1 MTLSTLKPLHVAALC
16 LLGLTVPA
24 VAAFA
29 AEPAPA
35 GKMPASSIKIAFI
48 ITDPLSGSAW
58 TQAWNTARE
67 QLVKALHVQTTVVG
81 PLPENNQVAAQAN
94 DLIAKGYNVIVA
106 EDIAYQPFLHPV
118 AESHQNVRFI
128 ITGPNIEK
136 PLPNIATVY
145 GNLWQVRYVEGVLAG
160 LMTKSDKL
168 GFVTAH
174 TIPSVVAGING
185 FELGAQSVNPKATTI
200 VIETGQWYDPAGSTQ
215 AAATLAARGADVIAQ
230 HEDDTG
236 ALLGAQ
242 QAHVWDMGSEANT
255 SAVAPKTYL
264 SGSVYRWGPYLI
276 GQIKAMEDGRWK
288 AADYS
293 GDLQSG
299 LVGLGPINPAVP
311 ANVVTKVKAT
321 IAGIDDGSIKVFKGP
336 IEYNT
341 GKVMV
346 PAAEILT
353 GPGQI
358 YPKQNGFVR
367 GVIGKVK
374 G

>member
-1 MTLSTLKPLHVAALC
+1 MRPPKSLYVAAGVC
-16 LLGLTVPA
+16 ALGLALVPA
-24 VAAFA
+24 TVSAQGHSSAA
-29 AEPAPA
+29 AE
-35 GKMPASSIKIAFI
+35 SSLKIAFI

-58 TQAWNTARE
+58 TQAWQTARE
-67 QLVKALHVQTTVVG
+67 QLEHTLHVRTTAVG

-94 DLIAKGYNVIVA
+94 DLIAKGYDVIVA
-106 EDIAYQPFLHPV
+106 EDIAYQPFLHPI
-118 AESHQNVRFI
+118 AKSHPDVRFI

-145 GNLWQVRYVEGVLAG
+145 GNLWQARYVEGVLAG
-160 LMTKSDKL
+160 LMTKTNKL

-215 AAATLAARGADVIAQ
+215 AAETLAARGCDVIAQ

-236 ALLGAQ
+236 ALLGAR
-242 QAHVWDMGSEANT
+242 QAHVWDMGSEADT
-255 SAVAPKTYL
+255 SVVAPKTYL
-264 SGSVYRWGPYLI
+264 SGSVYHWGPYLI
-276 GQIKAMEDGRWK
+276 AQIRAMENGTWK

-293 GDLQSG
+293 GDLKSG

-311 ANVVTKVKAT
+311 AKVIAKVKAT
-321 IAGIDDGSIKVFKGP
+321 IADIDDGAIEVFKGP
-336 IEYNT
+336 VDYNT

-346 PAAEILT
+346 PAGKTLR

-367 GVIGKVK
+367 GVIGNVK
-374 G
+374 AG